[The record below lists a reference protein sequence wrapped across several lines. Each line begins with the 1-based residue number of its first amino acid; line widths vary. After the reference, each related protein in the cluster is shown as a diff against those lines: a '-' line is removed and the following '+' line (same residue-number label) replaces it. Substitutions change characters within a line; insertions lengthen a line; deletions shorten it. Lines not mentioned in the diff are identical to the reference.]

1 MHIACL
7 DTESTSTG
15 KFNEILELA
24 IYSAR
29 GELILNSLYKP
40 KRNRRWPHSEKVH
53 GISPLMVQ
61 DKPHFQDCL
70 RKIQKIF
77 DRSQMVLG
85 FALDNDIRILAQSGV
100 KGLVREKCLDVR
112 ELFWGVYGD
121 ELAMDFYHVP
131 SLIKCAEFCGYVW
144 EEGSAHSAAADAKAT
159 LYCYEV
165 LMRKFIQKYDLCQL
179 PEGQEKLTDE
189 QIYLGWRRLQ
199 EMVRVELHNRA
210 VEKAKGWLYLI
221 DCPEGILLVARKKP
235 LAERKLKPSDDG
247 AGMDKGTGIGI
258 GIGTNKD
265 NGKGTGEAALGAHPQ
280 RDAGQSKSR
289 VLAGIELA
297 DYAKGYDVMYARFKD
312 KMLPHGPGEKNYYR
326 LTEADIEGFKLYTNV
341 FGE

>member
-40 KRNRRWPHSEKVH
+40 KRNRRWPHSERVH

-85 FALDNDIRILAQSGV
+85 FALDNDIRILEQSGV
-100 KGLVREKCLDVR
+100 TGLVPEKCLDVR

-165 LMRKFIQKYDLCQL
+165 LMRKFIQKYELCQL
-179 PEGQEKLTDE
+179 PDEQEKLTDE

-221 DCPEGILLVARKKP
+221 DCPEGVLLVARKKP
-235 LAERKLKPSDDG
+235 LAARKSKTSADGTG
-247 AGMDKGTGIGI
+247 AGKDTGIAAA
-258 GIGTNKD
+258 TA
-265 NGKGTGEAALGAHPQ
+265 TGNDAYGAPS
-280 RDAGQSKSR
+280 RGEAGQSKSR

-326 LTEADIEGFKLYTNV
+326 LTEADIEEFKLYTNV
-341 FGE
+341 FEA

>member
-40 KRNRRWPHSEKVH
+40 KRNRRWPHSERVH

-100 KGLVREKCLDVR
+100 TGLVPEKCLDVR

-165 LMRKFIQKYDLCQL
+165 LMRRFIQKYDLCQL

-189 QIYLGWRRLQ
+189 QIYLGWHRLQ

-235 LAERKLKPSDDG
+235 LA
-247 AGMDKGTGIGI
+247 DKRT
-258 GIGTNKD
+258 KVA
-265 NGKGTGEAALGAHPQ
+265 GEA
-280 RDAGQSKSR
+280 DAAVENARGEADRRSGSR

-297 DYAKGYDVMYARFKD
+297 DYAKGYDDMYARFKD
-312 KMLPHGPGEKNYYR
+312 KMLPHGPGEKNYYN
-326 LTEADIEGFKLYTNV
+326 LTEADIEEFKLYTNV

>member
-15 KFNEILELA
+15 RYNEILELA

-29 GELILNSLYKP
+29 GELVLNSLYKP

-53 GISPLMVQ
+53 GISPEMVQ
-61 DKPHFQDCL
+61 DKPHFQDNL

-77 DRSQMVLG
+77 DRCQMILG
-85 FALDNDIRILAQSGV
+85 FALDNDVRILEQSGI
-100 KGLVREKCLDVR
+100 KGLTPERCLDVR
-112 ELFWGVYGD
+112 ELFWGVYRD

-165 LMRKFIQKYDLCQL
+165 LMRRFVTMYNLCDIADAQAR
-179 PEGQEKLTDE
+179 LTDE
-189 QIYLGWRRLQ
+189 QICKGWEYLHR
-199 EMVRVELHNRA
+199 MVADELHRRM

-221 DCPEGILLVARKKP
+221 DTPDGTLLVARRKPYNTHQKNESSVENHEAGDTAKVEEKKVRSSHV
-235 LAERKLKPSDDG
+235 LAE
-247 AGMDKGTGIGI
+247 I
-258 GIGTNKD
+258 
-265 NGKGTGEAALGAHPQ
+265 H
-280 RDAGQSKSR
+280 
-289 VLAGIELA
+289 LA
-297 DYAKGYDVMYARFKD
+297 DYSKGYEELFEHFRSSQ
-312 KMLPHGPGEKNYYR
+312 LPHSTGEKYYYS
-326 LTEADIEGFKLYTNV
+326 LKPEDIEYFNNYTNV
-341 FGE
+341 FEG

>member
-15 KFNEILELA
+15 KFNERLELA

-29 GELILNSLYKP
+29 GELRRNSLYKP
-40 KRNRRWPHSEKVH
+40 KRNRRWPHSERVH

-85 FALDNDIRILAQSGV
+85 FALDNDIRILEQSGV
-100 KGLVREKCLDVR
+100 TGLVPEKCLDVR

-165 LMRKFIQKYDLCQL
+165 LMRKFIQKYELCQL
-179 PEGQEKLTDE
+179 PDEQEKLTDE

-221 DCPEGILLVARKKP
+221 DCPEGVLLVARKKP
-235 LAERKLKPSDDG
+235 LAARKSKPSADGTG
-247 AGMDKGTGIGI
+247 AGKDTGIGA
-258 GIGTNKD
+258 GIATATA
-265 NGKGTGEAALGAHPQ
+265 TGNDAYGAPS
-280 RDAGQSKSR
+280 RGEAGQSKSR

-297 DYAKGYDVMYARFKD
+297 DYAKGHDVMYARFKD

-326 LTEADIEGFKLYTNV
+326 LTEADIEEFKLYTNV
-341 FGE
+341 FEA

>member
-40 KRNRRWPHSEKVH
+40 KRNRRWPHSERVH

-85 FALDNDIRILAQSGV
+85 FALDNDIRILEQSGV
-100 KGLVREKCLDVR
+100 TGLVPEKCLDVR

-165 LMRKFIQKYDLCQL
+165 LMRKFIQKYELCQL
-179 PEGQEKLTDE
+179 PDEQEKLTDE

-221 DCPEGILLVARKKP
+221 DCPEGVLLVARKKP
-235 LAERKLKPSDDG
+235 LAARKSKPSADGTG
-247 AGMDKGTGIGI
+247 AGKDTGIGI
-258 GIGTNKD
+258 GAGIATATA
-265 NGKGTGEAALGAHPQ
+265 TGNDAYGAPS
-280 RDAGQSKSR
+280 RGEAGQSKSR

-326 LTEADIEGFKLYTNV
+326 LTEADIEEFKLYTNV
-341 FGE
+341 FEA

>member
-1 MHIACL
+1 M

-100 KGLVREKCLDVR
+100 KGLVPEKCLDVR

-221 DCPEGILLVARKKP
+221 DCPEGVLLVARKKP
-235 LAERKLKPSDDG
+235 LAARKSKPSADGTG
-247 AGMDKGTGIGI
+247 AGKDTGIGA
-258 GIGTNKD
+258 GIATATA
-265 NGKGTGEAALGAHPQ
+265 TGNDAYGAASRGE
-280 RDAGQSKSR
+280 AGQSKSR

-326 LTEADIEGFKLYTNV
+326 LTEADIEEFKLYTNV
-341 FGE
+341 FEA

>member
-40 KRNRRWPHSEKVH
+40 RKNRRWPHSERVH

-70 RKIQKIF
+70 RKVQKIF

-85 FALDNDIRILAQSGV
+85 FALENDIRILAQSGV
-100 KGLVREKCLDVR
+100 TGLVPEKCLDVR

-144 EEGSAHSAAADAKAT
+144 EEGSAHSAAADARAT
-159 LYCYEV
+159 LFCYEV
-165 LMRKFIQKYDLCQL
+165 LMRRFLQKYNLCQL
-179 PEGQEKLTDE
+179 PEEQERLTDE
-189 QIYLGWRRLQ
+189 QIYLGWHRLH
-199 EMVRVELHNRA
+199 EMVAIELHNRA

-221 DCPEGILLVARKKP
+221 DCPEGILMVARKKP
-235 LAERKLKPSDDG
+235 MPPRKESVPPAGEDGMPDGDGGSTEAKAPER
-247 AGMDKGTGIGI
+247 A
-258 GIGTNKD
+258 
-265 NGKGTGEAALGAHPQ
+265 
-280 RDAGQSKSR
+280 SR

-297 DYAKGYDVMYARFKD
+297 DYAKGYDEMFVRFRG
-312 KMLPHGPGEKNYYR
+312 KMLPHSPGEKNYYR
-326 LTEADIEGFKLYTNV
+326 LTEADIDEFRSYSNTFDG
-341 FGE
+341 

>member
-40 KRNRRWPHSEKVH
+40 KRNRRWPHSERVH

-85 FALDNDIRILAQSGV
+85 FALDNDIRILEQSGV
-100 KGLVREKCLDVR
+100 TGLVPEKCLDVR

-165 LMRKFIQKYDLCQL
+165 LMRKFIQKYELCQL
-179 PEGQEKLTDE
+179 PDEQEKLTDE

-221 DCPEGILLVARKKP
+221 DCPEGVLLVARKKP
-235 LAERKLKPSDDG
+235 LAARKSKPSADGTG
-247 AGMDKGTGIGI
+247 AGIGAGIATATATATGNDAYGA
-258 GIGTNKD
+258 TSR
-265 NGKGTGEAALGAHPQ
+265 GE
-280 RDAGQSKSR
+280 AGQSQSR

-326 LTEADIEGFKLYTNV
+326 LTEADIEEFKLYTNV
-341 FGE
+341 FEA

>member
-85 FALDNDIRILAQSGV
+85 FALDNDIRILEQSGV
-100 KGLVREKCLDVR
+100 VGLTTERCLDVR
-112 ELFWGVYGD
+112 ELFWGVYVD

-165 LMRKFIQKYDLCQL
+165 LMRKFLVKEGLCESEMPL
-179 PEGQEKLTDE
+179 DVPMTDA
-189 QIYLGWRRLQ
+189 QINAGWKRLH
-199 EMVRVELHNRA
+199 EIVAAELHHRA

-221 DCPEGILLVARKKP
+221 EVEQGILLVARRKP
-235 LAERKLKPSDDG
+235 LKEQEPAD
-247 AGMDKGTGIGI
+247 TGSADEENQQDEARPAKKHH
-258 GIGTNKD
+258 T
-265 NGKGTGEAALGAHPQ
+265 GKIIAA
-280 RDAGQSKSR
+280 
-289 VLAGIELA
+289 IELA
-297 DYAKGYDVMYARFKD
+297 DYAKGYDDMFASFDQRR
-312 KMLPHGPGEKNYYR
+312 LPHGEGEKFYYD
-326 LTEADIEGFKLYTNV
+326 LLPEDIEMFKAYTNT
-341 FGE
+341 FEG

>member
-40 KRNRRWPHSEKVH
+40 KRNRRWPHSERVH

-85 FALDNDIRILAQSGV
+85 FALDNDIRILEQSGV
-100 KGLVREKCLDVR
+100 TGLVPEKCLDVR

-221 DCPEGILLVARKKP
+221 DCPEGVLLVARKKP
-235 LAERKLKPSDDG
+235 LAARKSKPSADGNG
-247 AGMDKGTGIGI
+247 AGKDTGIGA
-258 GIGTNKD
+258 GIATATA
-265 NGKGTGEAALGAHPQ
+265 TGNATYGAASRGE
-280 RDAGQSKSR
+280 AGQSKSR

-326 LTEADIEGFKLYTNV
+326 LTEADIEEFKLYTNV
-341 FGE
+341 FEA

>member
-40 KRNRRWPHSEKVH
+40 KRNRRWPHSERVH

-85 FALDNDIRILAQSGV
+85 FALDNDIRILEQSGV
-100 KGLVREKCLDVR
+100 TGLVPEKCLDVR

-165 LMRKFIQKYDLCQL
+165 LMRKFIQKYELCQL
-179 PEGQEKLTDE
+179 PDEQEKLTDE

-221 DCPEGILLVARKKP
+221 DCPEGVLLVARKKP
-235 LAERKLKPSDDG
+235 LAARKSKPSADGTG
-247 AGMDKGTGIGI
+247 AGIGAGIATATATATGNDAYGAPSR
-258 GIGTNKD
+258 
-265 NGKGTGEAALGAHPQ
+265 GE
-280 RDAGQSKSR
+280 AGQSQSR

-326 LTEADIEGFKLYTNV
+326 LTEADIEEFKLYTNV
-341 FGE
+341 FEA

>member
-40 KRNRRWPHSEKVH
+40 RRNRRWPHSEKVH

-61 DKPHFQDCL
+61 DKPYFQDCL
-70 RKIQKIF
+70 RKVQKIF

-85 FALDNDIRILAQSGV
+85 FALENDIRILAQSGV
-100 KGLVREKCLDVR
+100 TGLVPEKCLDVR

-144 EEGSAHSAAADAKAT
+144 KESAHSAAADAKAT
-159 LYCYEV
+159 LFCYEV
-165 LMRKFIQKYDLCQL
+165 LMRRFLKKYNLCQL
-179 PEGQEKLTDE
+179 PEEQERLTDE
-189 QIYLGWRRLQ
+189 QIYLGWHKLH
-199 EMVRVELHNRA
+199 EMVATELHNRA
-210 VEKAKGWLYLI
+210 VERAKGWLYLI
-221 DCPEGILLVARKKP
+221 DCPEGILMVARKKP
-235 LAERKLKPSDDG
+235 MAARKESAACAGENGTDAVSCREAKTPERV
-247 AGMDKGTGIGI
+247 
-258 GIGTNKD
+258 
-265 NGKGTGEAALGAHPQ
+265 
-280 RDAGQSKSR
+280 SR

-297 DYAKGYDVMYARFKD
+297 DYAKGYDEMFIRFRD
-312 KMLPHGPGEKNYYR
+312 KLIPHGPGEKNYYR
-326 LTEADIEGFKLYTNV
+326 LTEADIDEFRSYSNTFEG
-341 FGE
+341 

>member
-40 KRNRRWPHSEKVH
+40 KKNRRWPHSEKVH

-70 RKIQKIF
+70 RKVQKIF

-85 FALDNDIRILAQSGV
+85 FALDNDIRILEQSGV
-100 KGLVREKCLDVR
+100 TGLKPEKCLDVR

-121 ELAMDFYHVP
+121 ELSMDFYHVP

-144 EEGSAHSAAADAKAT
+144 EEGSAHSAAADARAT

-165 LMRKFIQKYDLCQL
+165 LMRRFIRKHHLCQL
-179 PEGQEKLTDE
+179 PEGQEALTDE
-189 QIYLGWRRLQ
+189 QIYLGWHKLQ
-199 EMVRVELHNRA
+199 DIVGVELHNRA

-235 LAERKLKPSDDG
+235 LAARKDRN
-247 AGMDKGTGIGI
+247 AGDAAGDISQG
-258 GIGTNKD
+258 
-265 NGKGTGEAALGAHPQ
+265 GEA
-280 RDAGQSKSR
+280 KSR

-297 DYAKGYDVMYARFKD
+297 DYAKGYDAMYARFKD
-312 KMLPHGPGEKNYYR
+312 KMLPHSPGGKNYYR
-326 LTEADIEGFKLYTNV
+326 LAEADIEGFKLYTNT
-341 FGE
+341 FEG